1 MLSLI
6 RVEVDKK
13 YECFVMFGCFYC
25 SDFVSWG
32 GKKKNF
38 FVFFIV
44 IFQLKKK
51 KQVEFVIQIFK
62 NYLIF
67 VVVQCLDI
75 CCNDDSDC
83 FEFYCC
89 VKLFRGK

>member
-51 KQVEFVIQIFK
+51 I
-62 NYLIF
+62 
-67 VVVQCLDI
+67 
-75 CCNDDSDC
+75 
-83 FEFYCC
+83 
-89 VKLFRGK
+89 G

>member
-51 KQVEFVIQIFK
+51 
-62 NYLIF
+62 NRLN
-67 VVVQCLDI
+67 L
-75 CCNDDSDC
+75 
-83 FEFYCC
+83 
-89 VKLFRGK
+89 LFRFLKII